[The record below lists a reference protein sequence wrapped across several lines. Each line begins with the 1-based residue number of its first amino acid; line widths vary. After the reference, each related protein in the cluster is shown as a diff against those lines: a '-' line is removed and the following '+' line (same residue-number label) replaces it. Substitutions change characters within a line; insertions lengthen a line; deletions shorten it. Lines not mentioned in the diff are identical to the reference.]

1 MTLTKFFFLWQRAFL
16 PLECLHFHV
25 DGQLLKE
32 MLEALRNECIC
43 LLIWLKYGTFR
54 DYLHY

>member
-1 MTLTKFFFLWQRAFL
+1 
-16 PLECLHFHV
+16 LECLHFHV

-43 LLIWLKYGTFR
+43 LLIWLKYGTFQIIFII
-54 DYLHY
+54 DDGEFCMI